1 VIGNWQKEAARFTPD
16 LPVMV
21 HHGVTRA
28 KGAAFK
34 DEAKKHAAV
43 AEDAVRT
50 IKNSEGIQRKGVVLA
65 TLSKLKQVCN
75 HPAQFLGD
83 NSTS

>member
-28 KGAAFK
+28 ILRA
-34 DEAKKHAAV
+34 
-43 AEDAVRT
+43 
-50 IKNSEGIQRKGVVLA
+50 QRPGSL
-65 TLSKLKQVCN
+65 
-75 HPAQFLGD
+75 H
-83 NSTS
+83 